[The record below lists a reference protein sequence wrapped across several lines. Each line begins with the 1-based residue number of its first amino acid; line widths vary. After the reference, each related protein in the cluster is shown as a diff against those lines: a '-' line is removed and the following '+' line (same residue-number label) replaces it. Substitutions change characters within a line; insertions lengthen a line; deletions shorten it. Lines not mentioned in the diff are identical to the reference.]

1 MEVQAITRFVRMSAR
16 KGHDVARMVRGLQ
29 VDAAIAVLD
38 AAPRKSARLL
48 GKTLRSAVANA
59 ENNEDLD
66 RAQLRVKEAVVTDGP
81 VLRRFRPRARGM
93 AAPIR
98 RRLSHIR
105 VVVTDGQ

>member
-1 MEVQAITRFVRMSAR
+1 MEVQAITRFVRMSPR
-16 KGHDVARMVRGLQ
+16 KGQDVARLVRGLQ
-29 VDAAIAVLD
+29 VDAAIAALD
-38 AAPRKSARLL
+38 ATPRKSARLI

-59 ENNEDLD
+59 ENNRELD
-66 RAQLRVKEAVVTDGP
+66 RAHLRVKEAVVTDGP

-93 AAPIR
+93 ASPIR